1 MFFIQAVFFI
11 QFIYFKIKLDSILF
25 LCMKDVFL
33 SV

>member
-11 QFIYFKIKLDSILF
+11 QFIYFKIKLDSILS
-25 LCMKDVFL
+25 MKDVFL